1 MRSISTTLLNVP
13 DMLPIIK
20 KIVTGVIDFFT
31 DEEDPY
37 DQLRPSFE
45 ARIPTQ
51 RLQRDKDGQYVDPV
65 IAAKWEKLHKDRG
78 E

>member
-20 KIVTGVIDFFT
+20 KIVTGVVDFFT
-31 DEEDPY
+31 DEEDAY
-37 DQLRPSFE
+37 DLLRPCFE
-45 ARIPTQ
+45 ARLPKG
-51 RLQRDKDGQYVDPV
+51 RLQRDKDGQYLDPV